1 MLRAVFGPLL
11 VCAAAC
17 TTAAPPGAA
26 PPSTSE
32 PRIDVETPAP
42 LGDDDWSNAVRTWI
56 ANARRAVEGYFG
68 RFPVDAVRL
77 RVTTNSSPGIG
88 SGSTRAID
96 VPTIEI
102 AVHPQT
108 TADQFASDW
117 TLTHEMIHLAV
128 PSLAPEHHWFE
139 EGCATYVEPLAR
151 ARAGLVTEDA
161 VWSELIADYDQ
172 GLPAA
177 GDRGLDL
184 DSSWGR
190 TYYGGAIFC
199 LLADIEIRRLTEN
212 EKSLQDALE
221 ACVAR
226 GWNIARQQTIE
237 DILKV
242 GDAATGT
249 DVLSELYARMKS
261 APYPQKL
268 DVTWRRLGVRVVGG
282 RVIYDDNAPLWA
294 VRRELILGTH

>member
-1 MLRAVFGPLL
+1 MWRAVLGPLL
-11 VCAAAC
+11 VCVAAC
-17 TTAAPPGAA
+17 TTAAPPGTA
-26 PPSTSE
+26 PPAPSE
-32 PRIDVETPAP
+32 PVIDVETPAP
-42 LGDDDWSNAVRTWI
+42 LGDDDWSNAVRAWV

-68 RFPVDAVRL
+68 RFPVAALRL
-77 RVTTNSSPGIG
+77 RVTANSSPGIG
-88 SGSTRAID
+88 SGSTRVLD

-102 AVHPQT
+102 AVHPET
-108 TADQFASDW
+108 KADQFANDW

-139 EGCATYVEPLAR
+139 EGCATYIEPLAR

-161 VWSELIADYDQ
+161 VWAELIADYGQ

-226 GWNIARQQTIE
+226 GWNIARHQTIE
-237 DILKV
+237 DIFKV

-249 DVLSELYARMKS
+249 DVLMELYARMKS
-261 APYPQKL
+261 APYPQQL
-268 DVTWRRLGVRVVGG
+268 DPTWKRLGVRVVGG
-282 RVIYDDNAPLWA
+282 RVMYDDNAPLWA
-294 VRRELILGTH
+294 VRRELIRGTH